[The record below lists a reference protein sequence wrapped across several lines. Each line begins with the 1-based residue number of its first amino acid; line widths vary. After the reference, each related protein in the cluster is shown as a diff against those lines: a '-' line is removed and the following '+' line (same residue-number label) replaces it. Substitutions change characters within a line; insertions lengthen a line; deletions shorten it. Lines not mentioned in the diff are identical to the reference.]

1 MLTFAVLCVLLLATV
16 GTTAAVAKQM
26 GNSPTYQ
33 FTVAITNPDGT
44 TGSGKLV
51 VDTSTQTDVFNRKG
65 LTPGTMY
72 HLYTPLDTKPLGS
85 DVANAGG
92 NVHLRGT
99 CTEPQTL

>member
-44 TGSGKLV
+44 TGSG
-51 VDTSTQTDVFNRKG
+51 
-65 LTPGTMY
+65 
-72 HLYTPLDTKPLGS
+72 
-85 DVANAGG
+85 
-92 NVHLRGT
+92 
-99 CTEPQTL
+99 